1 MSNDIKS
8 ILERM
13 AVLEGKT
20 TPVSVKH
27 GLNPQQKSVHQL
39 PALFKPR
46 DISTVLKS
54 KTDPQHPMKGKL
66 VGDSVVPKQ
75 NALDEAMVD
84 IEEDMIG
91 KVKRD
96 LTHYLDQLQQKI
108 SDDGRRDRDNT
119 PIDKLEKKQHIDR
132 DLKAKAV
139 DAVAKRKAEED
150 YELDEDPTQQEIGV
164 ETPPA
169 PIQDP
174 QLPESA
180 VKSYAMEDGSV
191 LDCYGDQDRGFELRR
206 GPRKLPTR
214 FRNMDDTDMAVK
226 LFQKRSAARDQD
238 LDQDYIQER

>member
-20 TPVSVKH
+20 TPVGVKH

-54 KTDPQHPMKGKL
+54 KTDPQHPMKGKF

-75 NALDEAMVD
+75 N
-84 IEEDMIG
+84 
-91 KVKRD
+91 
-96 LTHYLDQLQQKI
+96 
-108 SDDGRRDRDNT
+108 DGRRDRDNT

-164 ETPPA
+164 ETPPV

>member
-27 GLNPQQKSVHQL
+27 GLNQQQKSVHQL

-54 KTDPQHPMKGKL
+54 KTDPQHPMKGEL
-66 VGDSVVPKQ
+66 VGDSVVPKE
-75 NALDEAMVD
+75 NALDEAMID
-84 IEEDMIG
+84 IEEDMVG

-108 SDDGRRDRDNT
+108 ADDGQRDRAET
-119 PIDKLEKKQHIDR
+119 PIDKLEKKQNIDR
-132 DLKAKAV
+132 ALKAKAI
-139 DAVAKRKAEED
+139 DAVANRKAEEG
-150 YELDEDPTQQEIGV
+150 YELDEDPTEQEIGV
-164 ETPPA
+164 ETPPP

-180 VKSYAMEDGSV
+180 VKSYAMEDGTT
-191 LDCYGDQDRGFELRR
+191 LECWGDQARGFELRR
-206 GPRKLPTR
+206 GSRKLPTR

-226 LFQKRSAARDQD
+226 LFQKRKAAQDQD

>member
-27 GLNPQQKSVHQL
+27 GLNQQQKSVHQL

-54 KTDPQHPMKGKL
+54 KTDPQHPMKGEL

-75 NALDEAMVD
+75 NALDEAMID
-84 IEEDMIG
+84 IEEDMVG

-108 SDDGRRDRDNT
+108 SDDGQRDRSDK
-119 PIDKLEKKQHIDR
+119 PIDKLEKKQRIDR
-132 DLKAKAV
+132 DLKDKAI
-139 DAVAKRKAEED
+139 DAVAKRKAEEGN
-150 YELDEDPTQQEIGV
+150 ELDEDPTEQEIGV
-164 ETPPA
+164 ETPP
-169 PIQDP
+169 PPMQDP

-180 VKSYAMEDGSV
+180 VKSYAMEDGTT
-191 LDCYGDQDRGFELRR
+191 LECWGDQARGFELRR
-206 GPRKLPTR
+206 GSRKLPTR

-226 LFQKRSAARDQD
+226 LFQKRKAAQDQD